1 MEQVEQRVGNYR
13 LLQLLGTGAFAE
25 VYLGEHLYLNTPV
38 ALKVVRAQVQE
49 STLASFLSEARHVSH
64 LVHPHV
70 SRVFHFGLEAQ
81 LRFLVMDYAP
91 FGNLRQL
98 HPAGT
103 SVPLPT
109 LVSYVTALASA
120 LQHVHDQHLL
130 HRDLKPENV
139 LLGAKHEVLLSD
151 FGLAVLAA
159 GSEAVPL
166 PPRFGPLAYMA
177 PEQMQGQACPASDQY
192 ALAVMVYEWL
202 SGQRPFVGSAARLWQ
217 QQLYAAPPP
226 LCERYPTIPQA
237 VEQVVFKGLCK
248 EPAQRFV
255 DVLSFATAFAQACQA
270 VSAVSLAARPALVAP
285 SSPAGRPS
293 SSEDRR
299 ERLRPVPLPLTP
311 LLGREPEL
319 QATRELLRRPEVRLL
334 TLSGPAGIGKT
345 HLALCLASEVQ
356 QALTHGACLVSLA
369 ALTEPA
375 EVLPAILEALG
386 LPARAEGSQPLEQ
399 LKACLRQQQL
409 LLLLDAFEP
418 VLPAA
423 PLLAELLASC
433 PQLKLLVTSRALLHV
448 GGEYAYALAPLE
460 VPDLYPLP
468 PEEELVQVASVALFV
483 QRVQALLP
491 GFQLTPANARAIAQ
505 LCRRLEGVP
514 LALELAAA
522 RTNLLPPQ
530 ALLARLQAGFEVLTA
545 GRRDAPMR
553 QQTLRQ
559 MLRGSYEGLS
569 PEEQTLFRR
578 LAVFVGGCTL
588 PAAEAVAAALGEMTI
603 SVLDGVASLLD
614 HSLLR
619 ALAPE
624 QQELRLS
631 PLEMMRAYGLEQLAA
646 SGELEAACDAHA
658 AYYLAWAQE
667 VESVGEQ
674 GGWPQRREAE
684 QGNLR
689 TALWWLLERH
699 EGEAA
704 LRLAA
709 AMRPLWV
716 QVDAV
721 SEGRSA
727 LAHAL
732 EVCQQRQVVVA
743 AAVRAKV
750 LYVAGWLACWQQDA
764 VQGRPLL
771 EESLALYRCLEDG
784 RGAAMVQSCLCA
796 LRGEGEEGE
805 AAGTQGQQGS
815 RDGGEFA
822 QSGVRRG
829 HEELTAREG
838 EVLQWLAMGMSNSQI
853 AERLVLS
860 RHTVNAHVQAIYRKL
875 GLNSRSAAT
884 RYALEHQLS

>member
-38 ALKVVRAQVQE
+38 ALKVLRAQVQE

-64 LVHPHV
+64 LVHPHII
-70 SRVFHFGLEAQ
+70 RVFDFGLEAQ
-81 LRFLVMDYAP
+81 LPFLVMDYAP

-375 EVLPAILEALG
+375 EVLPA
-386 LPARAEGSQPLEQ
+386 RAEGSQPLEQ

-460 VPDLYPLP
+460 VPDLRPLP
-468 PEEELVQVASVALFV
+468 PARSGHIPLHLFQSCVTTSFRAESVRRFRKRWFV
-483 QRVQALLP
+483 D
-491 GFQLTPANARAIAQ
+491 GFQDE
-505 LCRRLEGVP
+505 LE
-514 LALELAAA
+514 
-522 RTNLLPPQ
+522 
-530 ALLARLQAGFEVLTA
+530 
-545 GRRDAPMR
+545 
-553 QQTLRQ
+553 
-559 MLRGSYEGLS
+559 
-569 PEEQTLFRR
+569 
-578 LAVFVGGCTL
+578 
-588 PAAEAVAAALGEMTI
+588 
-603 SVLDGVASLLD
+603 
-614 HSLLR
+614 
-619 ALAPE
+619 
-624 QQELRLS
+624 
-631 PLEMMRAYGLEQLAA
+631 YGL
-646 SGELEAACDAHA
+646 
-658 AYYLAWAQE
+658 
-667 VESVGEQ
+667 
-674 GGWPQRREAE
+674 
-684 QGNLR
+684 
-689 TALWWLLERH
+689 
-699 EGEAA
+699 
-704 LRLAA
+704 
-709 AMRPLWV
+709 
-716 QVDAV
+716 
-721 SEGRSA
+721 
-727 LAHAL
+727 
-732 EVCQQRQVVVA
+732 
-743 AAVRAKV
+743 K
-750 LYVAGWLACWQQDA
+750 
-764 VQGRPLL
+764 
-771 EESLALYRCLEDG
+771 
-784 RGAAMVQSCLCA
+784 
-796 LRGEGEEGE
+796 
-805 AAGTQGQQGS
+805 
-815 RDGGEFA
+815 
-822 QSGVRRG
+822 
-829 HEELTAREG
+829 
-838 EVLQWLAMGMSNSQI
+838 
-853 AERLVLS
+853 
-860 RHTVNAHVQAIYRKL
+860 
-875 GLNSRSAAT
+875 
-884 RYALEHQLS
+884 